1 MSSTFTGLQ
10 IGKTGLFAAM
20 SGLQVT
26 GNNISNVNSNGYTR
40 QKVDTISL
48 GSYNGTMRYCTDPS
62 NYKGLGVRI
71 MGTTQYRDPSLD
83 VRYRQEAAKLSEKT
97 AAGVG
102 LTEIGMVFDDTINT
116 VLDSQLSDL
125 VTQLQTYAN
134 DPSNMVS
141 ENLVKSS
148 AEIMTQ
154 FFNQHAEQL
163 NTAYSDLTMEFNEAV
178 KDVNDI
184 LSRVADLN
192 ESIRSAQLGRYEAL
206 ELQDERNLLLDELS
220 QYMNIEVTP
229 KTVPVGSGYTVE
241 TIEVAFV
248 DEMGNEHMLVD
259 DNDYNT
265 ISSTTDYG
273 DFTISIEGPLNG
285 TDADGNAISDDITET
300 LFNGAFKGYLDILNG
315 KGTYAADGE
324 NNYKGIPFYQ
334 KSLDTLA
341 NKFATI
347 MNTANGVDKPLFQA
361 DGGAAEITAENIQI
375 ADSWRNA
382 QEHYLTNTVKDP
394 TNLTD
399 NTNILHM
406 ISQINGEQVFETGN
420 GSSFTGSFQ
429 DFLTNICTTLGT
441 QIESN
446 DTLANTYSINLDDV
460 DYARESIS
468 GVSLDEEAVNMIQ
481 YNYALTASSRY
492 LTTVDEALDRL
503 ISSTGMVGR

>member
-26 GNNISNVNSNGYTR
+26 GNNIANVNSNGYTR

-71 MGTTQYRDPSLD
+71 MGTSQYRDPSLD

-116 VLDSQLSDL
+116 VLDSQISDL
-125 VTQLQTYAN
+125 VTQLQTYAS

-148 AEIMTQ
+148 SEVITQ
-154 FFNQHAEQL
+154 FFNQYAEQL
-163 NTAYSDLTMEFNEAV
+163 NTAYDDLTMEFDEAV
-178 KDVNDI
+178 RDVNDI

-248 DEMGNEHMLVD
+248 DEMGNEHMLID
-259 DNDYNT
+259 DNKHNT
-265 ISSTTDYG
+265 IESTTDYEN
-273 DFTISIEGPLNG
+273 FTLTIKGEVGS
-285 TDADGNAISDDITET
+285 ADGTAVSDDITET

-315 KGTYAADGE
+315 NGTYAADGE

-341 NKFATI
+341 NTFANI
-347 MNTANGVDKPLFQA
+347 MNTANGADKPLFQA

-382 QEHYLTNTVKDP
+382 EEHYLTNTVKDDS
-394 TNLTD
+394 NLTD

-406 ISQINGEQVFETGN
+406 ISQINGDQVFETGN
-420 GSSFTGSFQ
+420 GSTFTGTFQ
-429 DFLTNICTTLGT
+429 DYLTNICTTLGT

-446 DTLANTYSINLDDV
+446 DALASTYTNNLEDV
-460 DYARESIS
+460 DYVRESMS

-492 LTTVDEALDRL
+492 LTTVDEALNQL

>member
-26 GNNISNVNSNGYTR
+26 GNNIANVNSNGYTR

-116 VLDSQLSDL
+116 VLDTQISDL
-125 VTQLQTYAN
+125 ITQLQTYAN

-220 QYMNIEVTP
+220 QYMNIQVTP
-229 KTVPVGSGYTVE
+229 KQVPVGSGYTVE

-248 DEMGNEHMLVD
+248 DESGKEHLLVD
-259 DNDYNT
+259 DNKHNT
-265 ISSTTDYG
+265 IESTTDYG
-273 DFTISIEGPLNG
+273 DFTLTISGEVGS
-285 TDADGNAISDDITET
+285 ADGTPVSDDITEA
-300 LFNGAFKGYLDILNG
+300 LFNGAFRGYLDVLNG
-315 KGTYAADGE
+315 KGTFAADGE

-334 KSLDTLA
+334 KSLDALA

-347 MNTANGVDKPLFQA
+347 MNTANGADKPLFQA

-375 ADSWRNA
+375 SDDWRNA
-382 QEHYLTNTVKDP
+382 QDHYLTNTVKDP
-394 TNLTD
+394 TNRTD

-429 DFLTNICTTLGT
+429 DYLTNICTTLGT

-446 DTLANTYSINLDDV
+446 DTLANTYAINLDDV

-492 LTTVDEALDRL
+492 LTTVDEALNQL